1 MTVLLEYIDLL
12 AGAYLYWTNRFVVL
26 SNLFTTVCCKV
37 GGPWPLWPPCGPPV
51 PTPLVVTIKIMY
63 CRCFFL
69 LLTLFA
75 AIVASQSGDDA
86 QCFEAALALA
96 ANRPCANAGEVIAES
111 VDTNS
116 SANTN
121 ISIEVLNA
129 YCTPNCRALNN
140 RVLTACSGLTVD
152 ITQLYC
158 TVHGG
163 VSCYDVVTAFTDG
176 MQDGVLEAQVAC
188 AIEGPTDAGQTCSP
202 GCTMAIQNFINAGGC
217 CFVETLETVDQLTPN
232 QPNATSADIVGLIL
246 SACPGVNRL
255 ENT

>member
-1 MTVLLEYIDLL
+1 MSTLGTDGHLI
-12 AGAYLYWTNRFVVL
+12 
-26 SNLFTTVCCKV
+26 
-37 GGPWPLWPPCGPPV
+37 
-51 PTPLVVTIKIMY
+51 
-63 CRCFFL
+63 RCFFL

-75 AIVASQSGDDA
+75 AIVASQSGDNA

-96 ANRPCANAGEVIAES
+96 ANRPCANAVEVIAES

-121 ISIEVLNA
+121 NIISIEVLNA

-152 ITQLYC
+152 TTQLYC
-158 TVHGG
+158 TVYGG

-176 MQDGVLEAQVAC
+176 MEDEVLEAEIAC
-188 AIEGPTDAGQTCSP
+188 SAEGPTDAGQTCSP
-202 GCTMAIQNFINAGGC
+202 GCIMAVQNFINAGGC
-217 CFVETLETVDQLTPN
+217 CFVETLEIADQITPN
-232 QPNATSADIVGLIL
+232 ETSAADIVEEIL

-255 ENT
+255 ENTCQVIIGSGGQGGPIASRNILLIGAIIVASLF